1 MKKKITCLV
10 LALIMCMSF
19 GTSAIGMEYQEM
31 GSLAGNLN
39 LYEDLVRDTF
49 SPDDVRALLAVQN
62 ARTAPA
68 SNELQTYTITDADIE
83 KFYDDVSAIAAS
95 SSLEDYFSRSFW
107 QFRYNDYYG
116 EEIVSL
122 TLTPTEYM
130 KSHTQA
136 EEVAAVW
143 VLVKAR
149 HGHSQYWENEV
160 SLERQFSCHAMG
172 EQWLAGDVGDWDL
185 EPIRPAVGLALVI
198 AAECN
203 PV

>member
-10 LALIMCMSF
+10 LVLIMCMSF
-19 GTSAIGMEYQEM
+19 GTSAVGIEYQEM
-31 GSLAGNLN
+31 GSLAGNPN

-122 TLTPTEYM
+122 SNHIQQTVYDKFGIHIVP
-130 KSHTQA
+130 
-136 EEVAAVW
+136 EV
-143 VLVKAR
+143 
-149 HGHSQYWENEV
+149 N
-160 SLERQFSCHAMG
+160 F
-172 EQWLAGDVGDWDL
+172 
-185 EPIRPAVGLALVI
+185 I
-198 AAECN
+198 
-203 PV
+203 